1 MISLLGKYLKNNN
14 FHSQINAFKDGFYS
28 HPNYPSLLAATDS
41 LEQQEI
47 ENVAAT
53 VPFIHINQLPNQF
66 IAQLKGADDE
76 YYLVTRIENNF
87 IIENE
92 NGVKSAI
99 DSDILESNWTGIV
112 LLIEENE
119 ATIAKYSLEN
129 STFKLPI
136 LLILIAFATVFNYD
150 LKVLY
155 AAFLFLSGIGF
166 FVSVEILKT
175 YFKENNNT
183 ESKFCSVNKNFSCNS
198 IINSKNY
205 PFSNYIEFIDLP
217 IVFFSTAF
225 FSQIL
230 GLNILFYFG
239 VVSLLSLPLL
249 AYSIYLQKFVL
260 KKWCLLCLIISLLM
274 ISIVILFLINFIN
287 NAYNNQ
293 DLVSLLLVTISFT
306 SAWFLIKKVLIK
318 AKSNLQKLNSL
329 LRFKRNLDVFGKI
342 SLPIE
347 NEEEFDTLEKIT
359 IGNTNAKNTITLFLS
374 PSCPHC
380 HTTFK
385 NATAFIIKY
394 SEQVKLEV
402 CFNLNIN
409 NLDNPYLLVYKT
421 VLHLYNIQN
430 EDYKNALEDW
440 HTRNF
445 SLNEWKDKWFIENE
459 FKQEN
464 IQIKKH
470 FEWCL
475 ANDLNYSPVKIFNR
489 KILPDG
495 YDIDELFYFFEK

>member
-1 MISLLGKYLKNNN
+1 MIALVTKYLKEANHFHKRKN
-14 FHSQINAFKDGFYS
+14 FEDAFYS
-28 HPNYPSLLAATDS
+28 HPNYPSLLAVTDG
-41 LEQQEI
+41 LNQVEI

-53 VPFIHINQLPNQF
+53 VPFVHINELPDYFITQLEKESN
-66 IAQLKGADDE
+66 E
-76 YYLVTRIENNF
+76 YFLVTKNGDNF
-87 IIENE
+87 VLENE
-92 NGVKSAI
+92 KEIKKTISRQELEKIWSGI
-99 DSDILESNWTGIV
+99 ILI
-112 LLIEENE
+112 IEENE
-119 ATIAKYSLEN
+119 VKSTLYSIKKSPFIIALA
-129 STFKLPI
+129 FV
-136 LLILIAFATVFNYD
+136 LLSLIAIFNYD
-150 LKVLY
+150 LNLLNAV
-155 AAFLFLSGIGF
+155 FLFLSGIGF

-239 VVSLLSLPLL
+239 VVSLLSFPLL
-249 AYSIYLQKFVL
+249 AYSIYLQKFIL

-293 DLVSLLLVTISFT
+293 DLVSLLLVTILFT

-329 LRFKRNLDVFGKI
+329 LRFKRNPDVFGKI
-342 SLPIE
+342 SLAIE
-347 NEEEFDTLEKIT
+347 NEEEFDTLEKIK

-421 VLHLYNIQN
+421 VLHLYNTQN
-430 EDYKNALEDW
+430 NDCIKALEDW
-440 HTRNF
+440 HIRNF
-445 SLNEWKDKWFIENE
+445 SLNEWKDKWFIDNE
-459 FKQEN
+459 FTQEN
-464 IQIKKH
+464 IQIIKH

-475 ANDLNYSPVKIFNR
+475 TNDLNYAPVKIFNR
-489 KILPDG
+489 KILPDE
-495 YDIDELFYFFEK
+495 YDIDELFYFFKE